1 MRIAIIAMGTR
12 GDVQPYI
19 ALGKGLKAAGHFVRL
34 ITHENFETLVTSHGL
49 NFWPVKGNVQE
60 VLESPEM
67 LKLLERGN
75 FLAINAHT
83 GKMVKDIAIDWARDG
98 LAACQSMDLLI
109 AGVGGLYLAIS
120 LAEKLNIPLQQ
131 AYIFP
136 FTPTTAFPAIPLPQS
151 ISKFGGTVNRLS
163 HHLFRQV
170 MWQGFRKADRLAR
183 QQVLNLPPAPFW
195 GPYNS
200 PILRERPTLYGFSP
214 SVIPQ
219 PADWHH
225 TQVTGFWFLEETA
238 DWIPPTAVMNFLDSG
253 APPVY
258 IGFGSMGS
266 RKPAETADLVLAAL
280 ARTGQRAILQS
291 GWGGLKKTNLPE
303 HVLMVD
309 SISHSWLFPRMA
321 AVVHHGGAGTTAAGL
336 RAGVPSIVIP
346 FFGDQLF
353 WGQRV
358 EKLGVGTAPIP
369 RKKLTVE
376 LLAQAIDRAVTD
388 RVMHQRATNLG
399 AKIQTEDGITNA
411 VRAIESIAV
420 NGASHWDSLSN
431 RREGKQ

>member
-12 GDVQPYI
+12 GDVQPYLS
-19 ALGKGLKAAGHFVRL
+19 LGKGLKTAGHFVRL
-34 ITHENFETLVTSHGL
+34 ITHENFEQLVTSHGL
-49 NFWPVKGNVQE
+49 EFCPVKGNVQE

-67 LKLLERGN
+67 LTLLEQGN
-75 FLAINAHT
+75 FLAINKYTA
-83 GKMVKDIAIDWARDG
+83 KIVQDISIEWARDG
-98 LAACQSMDLLI
+98 LVACQGMDLLI

-120 LAEKLNIPLQQ
+120 LAEKLRIPFLQ

-136 FTPTTAFPAIPLPQS
+136 FTPTKAFPAILLPQS
-151 ISKFGGTVNRLS
+151 ISKLGGTVNRLS
-163 HHLFRQV
+163 HHLFRQI
-170 MWQGFRKADRLAR
+170 MWQGFQKADRLAR

-195 GPYNS
+195 GSYNS
-200 PILRERPTLYGFSP
+200 PILREHPTLYGFSS

-219 PADWHH
+219 PADWHNAL
-225 TQVTGFWFLEETA
+225 VTGYWFLDQAA
-238 DWIPPTAVMNFLDSG
+238 DWTPPAALTKFLESG

-266 RKPAETADLVLAAL
+266 RNPIETADLVLAAL
-280 ARTGQRAILQS
+280 ERTGKRGILVS
-291 GWGGLKKTNLPE
+291 GWGGLSQAHLPDTV
-303 HVLMVD
+303 HMVE
-309 SISHSWLFPRMA
+309 SVPHSWLFPRVA

-336 RAGVPSIVIP
+336 RAGVRSIVIP

-376 LLAQAIDRAVTD
+376 NLAQAIDRAVTD
-388 RVMHQRATNLG
+388 PWMRQRADDLG
-399 AKIQTEDGITNA
+399 AKIKAEDGIANA
-411 VRAIESIAV
+411 MRVIESIV
-420 NGASHWDSLSN
+420 L
-431 RREGKQ
+431 

>member
-12 GDVQPYI
+12 GDVQPYL
-19 ALGKGLKAAGHFVRL
+19 ALGKGLKTAGHFVRL
-34 ITHENFETLVTSHGL
+34 ISHENFETPVTSHEL
-49 NFWPVKGNVQE
+49 EFCPVKGNVQE

-67 LKLLERGN
+67 LKLLEQGN

-83 GKMVKDIAIDWARDG
+83 GKMVQDISIDWAYDG
-98 LAACQSMDLLI
+98 LAACEGMDLII

-120 LAEKLNIPLQQ
+120 LAEKLNIPFLQ

-136 FTPTTAFPAIPLPQS
+136 FTPTKDFPAILLPQS
-151 ISKFGGTVNRLS
+151 ISRLGGTVNRLS
-163 HHLFRQV
+163 HHLFRQI
-170 MWQGFRKADRLAR
+170 MWQGFQKADRLAR
-183 QQVLNLPPAPFW
+183 QQVLNLSPAPFW

-200 PILRERPTLYGFSP
+200 SILCEYPTLYGFSS

-219 PADWHH
+219 PADWQN
-225 TQVTGFWFLEETA
+225 TYVTGYWFLDQAA
-238 DWIPPTAVMNFLDSG
+238 DWTPPAALTKFLDSG

-258 IGFGSMGS
+258 VGFGSMGS
-266 RKPAETADLVLAAL
+266 RKPAETADLVLEAL

-291 GWGGLKKTNLPE
+291 GWGGLMKTNLPE
-303 HVLMVD
+303 TVFMVD
-309 SISHSWLFPRMA
+309 SISHSWLFTRMA

-336 RAGVPSIVIP
+336 KAGVSSIVIP

-358 EKLGVGTAPIP
+358 EKLGVGTTPIP

-376 LLAQAIDRAVTD
+376 LLAQAIYRAVTD
-388 RVMHQRATNLG
+388 PVMRQQAANLG
-399 AKIQTEDGITNA
+399 AKIQIEDGIAKA
-411 VRAIESIAV
+411 VRIISQLEPRHK
-420 NGASHWDSLSN
+420 N
-431 RREGKQ
+431 

>member
-19 ALGKGLKAAGHFVRL
+19 ALGKGLTAAGHFVRL

-49 NFWPVKGNVQE
+49 NFWSVKGNVQA
-60 VLESPEM
+60 VLASPEM

-83 GKMVKDIAIDWARDG
+83 GKIVQDIAIDWARDG
-98 LAACQSMDLLI
+98 LAACQGMDLLI

-131 AYIFP
+131 AYVFP
-136 FTPTTAFPAIPLPQS
+136 FTPTTAFPAILLPQS
-151 ISKFGGTVNRLS
+151 ISKLGGTVNRLS
-163 HHLFRQV
+163 HHLFRQM

-195 GPYNS
+195 GSYNS
-200 PILRERPTLYGFSP
+200 PILRECPTLYGFSS

-219 PADWHH
+219 PADWHN
-225 TQVTGFWFLEETA
+225 TQVTGYWFLDEAA
-238 DWIPPTAVMNFLDSG
+238 DWTPPAALMKFLDSG

-291 GWGGLKKTNLPE
+291 GWGGLMKTNLPE
-303 HVLMVD
+303 TVLMVD

-388 RVMHQRATNLG
+388 PVMRQRAANLG
-399 AKIQTEDGITNA
+399 AKIQTEGGVTNA
-411 VRAIESIAV
+411 V
-420 NGASHWDSLSN
+420 SLIFARN
-431 RREGKQ
+431 

>member
-12 GDVQPYI
+12 GDVQPYL

-34 ITHENFETLVTSHGL
+34 ITHENFEKLVTSNGL
-49 NFWPVKGNVQE
+49 EFYPVKGNVQE
-60 VLESPEM
+60 VMESPEIC
-67 LKLLERGN
+67 KLLEQGN
-75 FLAINAHT
+75 FLAINKYTA
-83 GKMVKDIAIDWARDG
+83 KIVQDISIDWARDS
-98 LAACQSMDLLI
+98 LAVCEGMDLLI

-120 LAEKLNIPLQQ
+120 LAEKLNIPFLQ

-136 FTPTTAFPAIPLPQS
+136 FTPTKAFPAILLPQS
-151 ISKFGGTVNRLS
+151 ISRLGGTVNRLS
-163 HHLFRQV
+163 HHLFRQI
-170 MWQGFRKADRLAR
+170 MWQGFQKADRSAR

-195 GPYNS
+195 GSYNS
-200 PILRERPTLYGFSP
+200 PILRQHPTLYGFSH

-219 PADWHH
+219 PADWHN
-225 TQVTGFWFLEETA
+225 TQVTGYWFLDEAT
-238 DWIPPTAVMNFLDSG
+238 DWTPPAALSKFLASG

-266 RKPAETADLVLAAL
+266 RNPIETADLVLAAL
-280 ARTGQRAILQS
+280 ERTGQRGILVS
-291 GWGGLKKTNLPE
+291 GWGGLSQAHLPDTV
-303 HVLMVD
+303 HMVE
-309 SISHSWLFPRMA
+309 SVPHSWLFPRVA

-336 RAGVPSIVIP
+336 RAGVPSVVIP

-388 RVMHQRATNLG
+388 PIMRQRAAELG
-399 AKIQTEDGITNA
+399 AKIQAEDGIANA
-411 VRAIESIAV
+411 VRVIESI
-420 NGASHWDSLSN
+420 G
-431 RREGKQ
+431 G